1 MRLRPLARLVSAAPL
16 GFLLVAVGVHA
27 DGEFRRFPAVA
38 TPSAPAV
45 PGIALPEAAVL
56 ERRERAQPEPY
67 ESRDPKGTESVG
79 PGATRTRWVRMPEA
93 MPVVEAP
100 AAEGDE
106 ARDPEGDEAAPE
118 AKQGSEVT
126 PPTGCMYRD
135 ATLIWEKVPGTCKP

>member
-38 TPSAPAV
+38 TPSALAV

-79 PGATRTRWVRMPEA
+79 PGATRIRWVRMPEA

-100 AAEGDE
+100 AA
-106 ARDPEGDEAAPE
+106 EGDEAAPE